1 MALHG
6 FDFVYVLKNIS
17 GVLQIVNQCR
27 PVDLST
33 LKSSYNLPQP
43 TRIHTN
49 VFISDG
55 SHRSSVIV
63 KCCHPLNQ
71 RSASNVTRSAIKSL
85 IIRLLP
91 SSHLTKH
98 NGLVGLDTFISVV
111 LWFTTRTATSYVYE
125 TRLKADRHIWVHR
138 LRIRILLIL
147 IILVEFAN
155 FYDFL
160 KC

>member
-1 MALHG
+1 MVSTLYTFSRTSAA
-6 FDFVYVLKNIS
+6 YS
-17 GVLQIVNQCR
+17 R
-27 PVDLST
+27 LST
-33 LKSSYNLPQP
+33 NVVLSTCPLLSRLTISLNLQEY
-43 TRIHTN
+43 TQMCLFQMDRTAVLWMWN
-49 VFISDG
+49 VAT
-55 SHRSSVIV
+55 
-63 KCCHPLNQ
+63 PLNQ

-85 IIRLLP
+85 IIKLLP

-98 NGLVGLDTFISVV
+98 NGLVGLDIFISVV

-138 LRIRILLIL
+138 LRMWILLIL